1 MIPQPRLW
9 LRLALFALVVIT
21 AFFLGQRTAGAH
33 TQAEQEAWMTMWE
46 ERSPFIIYS
55 LPDNMVGLM
64 AHWPEED
71 KEDLWSILLWDM
83 KERHPCSKVMSTW
96 EDSCVRV
103 TTTTH
108 PPRTAVNRDMGS
120 NVEQWRPLVE
130 KYFASDKVATAMCI
144 MKYESGGN
152 PNAKNRRST
161 AAGLFQFLK
170 STWDKVVP
178 REVTGGSYAS
188 GQVYIPE
195 ANVRAAAWLQANAGW
210 SQWSVY
216 KRCR

>member
-1 MIPQPRLW
+1 MRACGGRFLI
-9 LRLALFALVVIT
+9 ALELSAAMKGVLSVWPADEIDEV
-21 AFFLGQRTAGAH
+21 
-33 TQAEQEAWMTMWE
+33 W
-46 ERSPFIIYS
+46 
-55 LPDNMVGLM
+55 GL
-64 AHWPEED
+64 
-71 KEDLWSILLWDM
+71 LLFDM
-83 KERHPCSKVMSTW
+83 QERHPCSKVMGTG

-103 TTTTH
+103 TTTAH
-108 PPRTAVNRDMGS
+108 PPRTAVNRDMGP

-210 SQWSVY
+210 TQWSVY

>member
-1 MIPQPRLW
+1 MTPHPRL
-9 LRLALFALVVIT
+9 LVRFILVALLALLVVS
-21 AFFLGQRTAGAH
+21 FMAGRAKAH
-33 TQAEQEAWMTMWE
+33 TTEELEVWMRAWEGRNLLALDLSDEMKGVLSVWPADE
-46 ERSPFIIYS
+46 VDEIW
-55 LPDNMVGLM
+55 GLF
-64 AHWPEED
+64 
-71 KEDLWSILLWDM
+71 LFDM
-83 KERHPCSKVMSTW
+83 QERHPCSKVMSTW

-210 SQWSVY
+210 TQWSVY